1 MPSTAGYSVGF
12 TNATEQ
18 REPVQLRV
26 RGTIPSW
33 LTGSLYR
40 TGPGRWQIASP
51 AAPSGVVN
59 IEHWFDGLAMHHHFD
74 IRADGTVWYNNRL
87 GAEGRGATIAQAG
100 QVTGV
105 SFAQR
110 DPCEKIFDK
119 FFAEFK
125 PAPPPRYGPS
135 DRSVGV
141 TITRDLPGVSGHS
154 AVPKGTQHVVVSKTD
169 TALQI
174 LAADTALQILAAD
187 TLEPPAVTSYGEL
200 DARLEGQLS
209 AAHSCV
215 DAATGEQFNYVLK
228 FGAQPT
234 YSVFKIRDCGAREA
248 AEPGVL
254 DIKADVLAQIT
265 DAPPAYLHSLALTD
279 KYVVLCIWQAD
290 FAQ

>member
-1 MPSTAGYSVGF
+1 MSSGAGYSVGF

-18 REPVQLRV
+18 RNPVELHV

-33 LTGSLYR
+33 LNGSLYR

-59 IEHWFDGLAMHHHFD
+59 IEHWFDGLAMHHHYG

-105 SFAQR
+105 SFAQK
-110 DPCEKIFDK
+110 DPCEKIFEK
-119 FFAEFK
+119 FSSEFK
-125 PAPPPRYGPS
+125 PAPPPHYGPS

-169 TALQI
+169 TS
-174 LAADTALQILAAD
+174 ALQILAAD
-187 TLEPPAVTSYGEL
+187 TLEPLAVTSYGEL
-200 DARLEGQLS
+200 DPRLDGEVS
-209 AAHSCV
+209 AAHSCM

-234 YSVFKIRDCGAREA
+234 YSVFKIADCAEGE
-248 AEPGVL
+248 AEPGKL
-254 DIKADVLAQIT
+254 NIKADVLAQIT